1 MLRAFVFKLKESLVS
16 VLPVTAIV
24 ILLNFTPLV
33 NFSVRETGEI
43 SGKDG
48 YDRGTLRG

>member
-1 MLRAFVFKLKESLVS
+1 MGKIMSGAKKRKKQKKTVRD
-16 VLPVTAIV
+16 
-24 ILLNFTPLV
+24 NGD
-33 NFSVRETGEI
+33 FSVRETGEI